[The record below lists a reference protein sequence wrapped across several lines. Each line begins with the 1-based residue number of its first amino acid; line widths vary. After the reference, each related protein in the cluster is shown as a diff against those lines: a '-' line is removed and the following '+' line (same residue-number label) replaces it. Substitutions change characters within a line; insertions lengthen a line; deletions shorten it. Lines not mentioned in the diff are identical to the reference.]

1 MLCENKILDLPRSW
15 HLLHRKF
22 PPAYCQDFPVVH
34 FGPCKKNNPAF
45 DVYGK
50 LVADDLTLKGEF
62 AHTADAWP
70 GTFNPGMPEFEASR
84 VSSFDMGAK
93 YRYDTVAGPVD
104 LSPSSAVSSRAQ
116 TALRGNT
123 QDQIALGAALYPRP
137 NAKLFAEYI
146 RIDGYAPLNF
156 ISGGSVTDEEGNV
169 IPDATHSD
177 ISARSDVVHI
187 GVNLAF

>member
-1 MLCENKILDLPRSW
+1 MDQPT
-15 HLLHRKF
+15 
-22 PPAYCQDFPVVH
+22 AYCQDFPVVH

-104 LSPSSAVSSRAQ
+104 LSAEFSRFVAGSDG
-116 TALRGNT
+116 APWEH
-123 QDQIALGAALYPRP
+123 QDQIALGAAPYPP
-137 NAKLFAEYI
+137 AKRKAV
-146 RIDGYAPLNF
+146 R
-156 ISGGSVTDEEGNV
+156 
-169 IPDATHSD
+169 
-177 ISARSDVVHI
+177 RVHPYRRLCASELHQRRQRH
-187 GVNLAF
+187 G

>member
-1 MLCENKILDLPRSW
+1 MTAEAGSNS
-15 HLLHRKF
+15 
-22 PPAYCQDFPVVH
+22 
-34 FGPCKKNNPAF
+34 KKGGFSA
-45 DVYGK
+45 DTIYGK
-50 LVADDLTLKGEF
+50 LVAGDITLKGEF

-84 VSSFDMGAK
+84 VTSFDMGAK

-104 LSPSSAVSSRAQ
+104 LSAEFSRFVAGPNGAPSEH
-116 TALRGNT
+116 

-146 RIDGYAPLNF
+146 RIEGYAPLNF
-156 ISGGSVTDEEGNV
+156 ISGGSVTDEDGNV

-177 ISARSDVVHI
+177 ISARSNVILI
-187 GVNLAF
+187 GVHLAF